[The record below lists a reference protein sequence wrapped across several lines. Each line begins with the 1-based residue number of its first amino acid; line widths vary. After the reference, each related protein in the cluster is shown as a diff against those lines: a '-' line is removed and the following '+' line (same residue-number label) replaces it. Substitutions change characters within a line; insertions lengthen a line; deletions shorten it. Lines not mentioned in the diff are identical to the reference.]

1 MKRVT
6 FALSALLLTAL
17 AANAQTPPAGGG
29 FQGGPP
35 HGGPSIEQLAKDL
48 NLDETQKTEVK
59 RILEEQHAKRD
70 AERQK
75 LMASGTRPTREQ
87 MQASMQANDAAL
99 LEQLKGVLRS
109 DQLAKWQQMQ
119 EERRQHMRSMGPPPD
134 GAASV
139 PAQ

>member
-1 MKRVT
+1 MKRFT

-17 AANAQTPPAGGG
+17 AANAQTPPAGGPSG
-29 FQGGPP
+29 RP
-35 HGGPSIEQLAKDL
+35 HGGPPIERLAKDL

-59 RILEEQHAKRD
+59 RILDEQHAKRE

-87 MQASMQANDAAL
+87 MQASMQANDAAV
-99 LEQLKGVLRS
+99 LEQLKGVLRT